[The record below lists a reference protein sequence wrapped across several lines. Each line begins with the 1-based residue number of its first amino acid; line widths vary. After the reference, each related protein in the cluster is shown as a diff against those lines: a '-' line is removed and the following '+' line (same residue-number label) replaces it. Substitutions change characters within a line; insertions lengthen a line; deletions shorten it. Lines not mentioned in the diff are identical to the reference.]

1 MLRHIPNFLTLLN
14 LLCGCIATVLLFRD
28 DVSIISISIVIFL
41 GILFDLLDGL
51 FARKLNIQT
60 KLGLELDSLAD
71 LITSGLVPGIIMFNL
86 ITNALKINLDEIT
99 ILSFDTYSIFLI
111 ELIPYL
117 GFIITL
123 SSAYR
128 LANFNLIEDNKNYF
142 VGLPVPA
149 NTLFILS
156 IFVIAKHSEIS
167 FISTLLENYI
177 FLIFIVLTSSF
188 LLNSKI
194 KLISLKFKNLKFN
207 KENNYRYFL
216 IILSIISTLIL
227 GYFSIPLILF
237 LYIFVSKFYFKNIRD

>member
-1 MLRHIPNFLTLLN
+1 
-14 LLCGCIATVLLFRD
+14 VLLFRD

-128 LANFNLIEDNKNYF
+128 LANFNLIEDNKNFF

-149 NTLFILS
+149 NTLLILS
-156 IFVIAKHSEIS
+156 LFFIAEYSQIS
-167 FISTLLENYI
+167 LISNLLENYI
-177 FLIFIVLTSSF
+177 FLIFIVFISSF
-188 LLNSKI
+188 LLNSRI
-194 KLISLKFKNLKFN
+194 KLISLKFKNLRFN
-207 KENNYRYFL
+207 KENNFRYIL
-216 IILSIISTLIL
+216 IVLSIISLL
-227 GYFSIPLILF
+227 LFKYYSIPLILF
-237 LYIFVSKFYFKNIRD
+237 LYLIVSKYYFKKN